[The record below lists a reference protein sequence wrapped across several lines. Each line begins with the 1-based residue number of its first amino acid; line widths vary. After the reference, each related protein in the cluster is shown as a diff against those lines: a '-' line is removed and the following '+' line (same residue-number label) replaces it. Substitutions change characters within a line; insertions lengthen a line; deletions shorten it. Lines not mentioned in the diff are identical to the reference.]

1 MEQTYGIGG
10 NATQGRQAIGTE
22 GVISRLQRGWYELT
36 AAALPNS
43 IWCRLN
49 WLKIL
54 DDGTPTSEP
63 AATSA

>member
-1 MEQTYGIGG
+1 MEKTCGISGDVM
-10 NATQGRQAIGTE
+10 QGRQAIGTE

-63 AATSA
+63 AAASA